1 MFVLLQAAKQ
11 KQQQEEEARKKKAE
25 EEAAR
30 IRKEQQEEAA
40 RKKKAEEDVSL
51 LLNIPCKS
59 VKKII
64 QVSHF
69 MHVVVHLWCNA
80 YLTRHVYVCVCM

>member
-1 MFVLLQAAKQ
+1 LQAAKQ

-80 YLTRHVYVCVCM
+80 YLTRHVNVCVCM